1 MPIAHC
7 FAILYYLSDFPNK
20 VVGWELKS
28 CVRGWFSHTVGLSA
42 RSDKHWTVIAP
53 ICGCIAQHKP
63 AQFSHA
69 HDAAHQAHFD
79 RKIDSNYYE
88 EEKKEAKN
96 ERKVP
101 HLITTPCKLLFF

>member
-1 MPIAHC
+1 MHA
-7 FAILYYLSDFPNK
+7 AGSALL
-20 VVGWELKS
+20 
-28 CVRGWFSHTVGLSA
+28 SHTVGLSA

-88 EEKKEAKN
+88 EEKKK
-96 ERKVP
+96 
-101 HLITTPCKLLFF
+101 KLKTKEKSLT